1 MTKHTFKL
9 SDVTGDTR
17 ELARTALGYDWNYL
31 ADAETFLFGSSD
43 ETAFRMQNVTAGAG
57 ITDGTGTLFKC
68 NVTVAGDLITTTI
81 VIDLTGL
88 RNTAA
93 GDVIGV
99 DGSSEYAHLGQIN
112 EALNGTIFAG
122 TMECIET
129 VVGGE
134 PDIDLYAA
142 AEATGTEDSAVSDLT
157 ETALVTA
164 GQDWASVHDD
174 TASVVQ
180 KMGLIAGA
188 VPDDEEYLYLVG
200 GGGTT
205 DADYSA
211 GIFVIN
217 LYGYPS

>member
-1 MTKHTFKL
+1 MTKLTFKQ

-17 ELARTALGYDWNYL
+17 ILARSALGYDWNYL
-31 ADAETFLFGSSD
+31 ADAETLLFGNTD
-43 ETAFRMQNVTAGAG
+43 ETAFRVQNMSAGAG
-57 ITDGTGTLFKC
+57 ITDGTGTLYKA

-93 GDVIGV
+93 VDIIGV
-99 DGSSEYAHLGQIN
+99 DGSSEVAHIGQITS
-112 EALNGTIFAG
+112 ALNGTIFAG

-142 AEATGTEDSAVSDLT
+142 TEGTGTEDSAITALA
-157 ETALVTA
+157 ETALITA

-188 VPDDEEYLYLVG
+188 VPDADEYLYLVG

-217 LYGYPS
+217 LYGYPA